1 MEKNGGGARFLLE
14 KSSQS
19 AVVSAVRMGLVNM
32 IPILIIGAFALI
44 LKTFPLT
51 VYQKFLAT
59 PVGGVLLSLFDF
71 VYGATFG
78 VLSVYMT
85 FSISRAYADIKAN
98 PNTVTYGAVFAA
110 VLSFF
115 IMSGANLETFGTESM
130 GPKSMFLAIITGL
143 GATALYLFFENAFA
157 NRKHIIFSGGAD
169 RTFNKMITTLLP
181 ITLVTA
187 IFALINLLLI
197 RISGAESVRELLSNL
212 FNKLFSFGEVGFI
225 KGFFFVLLSSVLW
238 FFGIH
243 GSDTLEGV
251 MQTYFAPGLAA
262 NQAAVAAGAEPTN
275 ILTKQFFDCFVLMG
289 GCGSTICLL
298 IAILLFSRSRARR
311 GLGFAA
317 AFPMIFNINELMV
330 FGLPIIFNP
339 IMLVPFLLVP
349 LACYSVSY
357 FAMLTGL
364 VPMITG
370 AVEWT
375 TPIILGGYHA
385 TGSVAGSLLQV
396 VNVVLG
402 VLIYLPFV
410 RMLDRQSLKQA
421 ERNYISF
428 IDYFKENEKLLA
440 GTCIMDLDNMYG
452 DFAKTLC
459 ADLRHGLKDDVVLA
473 YQPQYNYKGDCIG
486 VEALIRYKHPVH
498 GILYPPVIFKLAEE
512 GGFLT
517 ELEQRVLAK
526 AVSERTS
533 VWGKFGENI
542 KISVNITGST
552 VTKPQFLQFCQNTN
566 KIAHFAESN
575 MCIEDTEQTALALDE
590 GGITALKELK
600 SLGFALAIDDFS
612 MGQTSLHYLKDGLFD
627 IVKLDGS
634 LVTGISE
641 HASYKEIVASIT
653 GLASSLDM
661 TVLAE
666 YVETE
671 EQRETLHNIGCDCYQ
686 GYLYSKAVFLD
697 E

>member
-1 MEKNGGGARFLLE
+1 MNKKGGTRSVLE

-19 AVVSAVRMGLVNM
+19 AIVTAVRMGLVNM

-51 VYQKFLAT
+51 IYQKFLSTTA
-59 PVGGVLLSLFDF
+59 GGVLLSFLDF

-85 FSISRAYADIKAN
+85 FSISRAYVDIKAN

-110 VLSFF
+110 MLSFF
-115 IMSGANLETFGTESM
+115 IMAGANLESFGSESM

-143 GATALYLFFENAFA
+143 GATALYIFFENAFI
-157 NRKHIIFSGGAD
+157 NRKHILFSGGAD
-169 RTFNKMITTLLP
+169 RTFNRMITTLLP
-181 ITLVTA
+181 ITLVA
-187 IFALINLLLI
+187 GIFALINLLLV
-197 RISGAESVRELLSNL
+197 RISGTESVRELLSNL

-225 KGFFFVLLSSVLW
+225 KGFFFVLLSSLLW

-251 MQTYFAPGLAA
+251 MQTYFAPGLEA
-262 NQAAVAAGAEPTN
+262 NQAAVAAGGEPTQ

-289 GCGSTICLL
+289 GCGSAICLL
-298 IAILLFSRSRARR
+298 IAILLFSKSRARR
-311 GLGFAA
+311 GLGIAA
-317 AFPMIFNINELMV
+317 SFPMIFNINELMV

-339 IMLVPFLLVP
+339 VMLVPFLLVP
-349 LACYSVSY
+349 LLCYSVSY

-396 VNVVLG
+396 VNVIIG
-402 VLIYLPFV
+402 VLVYLPFV
-410 RMLDRQSLKQA
+410 RILDKQSKKQA
-421 ERNYISF
+421 DKNYASF
-428 IDYFKENEKLLA
+428 LEYFKENEKNLT
-440 GTCIMDLDNMYG
+440 GIRIMDLDNMYG

-459 ADLRHGLKDDVVLA
+459 ADLRHGLKKDVVLA
-473 YQPQYNYKGDCIG
+473 YQPQYNYNGECVG
-486 VEALIRYKHPVH
+486 VEALMRYNHELH
-498 GILYPPVIFKLAEE
+498 GILYPPIIFKLAQE
-512 GGFLT
+512 GAFLT
-517 ELEQRVLAK
+517 ELEQKVLAK
-526 AVSERTS
+526 AVEDRPA
-533 VWGKFGENI
+533 VLARFGDNI

-552 VTKPQFLQFCQNTN
+552 VTKPQFLQFCQNIN
-566 KIAHFAESN
+566 KTAHFEKSN
-575 MCIEDTEQTALALDE
+575 MCVEVTEQTALALDE
-590 GGITALKELK
+590 GGISALKQLK
-600 SLGFALAIDDFS
+600 SMGLTLAIDDFS

-627 IVKLDGS
+627 IIKLDGS
-634 LVTGISE
+634 LVKGLSV
-641 HASYKEIVASIT
+641 HNSYKEIVASIT
-653 GLASSLDM
+653 GLAASLNL

-666 YVETE
+666 FVETK
-671 EQRETLHNIGCDCYQ
+671 EQKEMLHSIGCNCYQ

-697 E
+697 EE

>member
-1 MEKNGGGARFLLE
+1 MKKTGGTRSVFEKF
-14 KSSQS
+14 SQS
-19 AVVSAVRMGLVNM
+19 AIVSAVRIGLVNM

-51 VYQKFLAT
+51 AYQKFLT
-59 PVGGVLLSLFDF
+59 TTVGGYLLSLFDF
-71 VYGATFG
+71 VYAATFG

-85 FSISRAYADIKAN
+85 FSISRAFVDIKAN
-98 PNTVTYGAVFAA
+98 PNTVTYGPVFAS

-115 IMSGANLETFGTESM
+115 IMSGANLKSFGSESM

-143 GATALYLFFENAFA
+143 GASALYLFFE
-157 NRKHIIFSGGAD
+157 RVLGSHKHVLFTSGAD
-169 RTFNKMITTLLP
+169 RNFNRMITTLLP
-181 ITLVTA
+181 ITLVA
-187 IFALINLLLI
+187 IVFAVINLLI
-197 RISGAESVRELLSNL
+197 VRVFGAESVRELLSNL
-212 FNKLFSFGEVGFI
+212 FNKLFSFGGTGFF
-225 KGFFFVLLSSVLW
+225 KGLFFVLLSSVLW

-251 MQTYFAPGLAA
+251 MQTYFVPGLEA
-262 NQAAVAAGAEPTN
+262 NQAAVAAGSEPTQ

-289 GCGSTICLL
+289 GCGSAICLL
-298 IAILLFSRSRARR
+298 IAILLFSRNRARR
-311 GLGFAA
+311 GLGYAA

-339 IMLVPFLLVP
+339 IMLIPFLLVP
-349 LACYSVSY
+349 LVCYSVAY
-357 FAMLTGL
+357 IAMLTGI

-396 VNVVLG
+396 FNVIIG
-402 VLIYLPFV
+402 VLIYVPFV
-410 RMLDRQSLKQA
+410 RILDKQSLKQS
-421 ERNYISF
+421 EKNYVSF
-428 IDYFKENEKLLA
+428 MDYFKQNENLLT
-440 GTCIMDLDNMYG
+440 GTRIMDLDNMYG

-459 ADLRHGLKDDVVLA
+459 AEIRHGIKSGVVLA
-473 YQPQYNYKGDCIG
+473 YQPQYNYKGECVG
-486 VEALIRYKHPVH
+486 AEALMRFKHPAH

-517 ELEQRVLAK
+517 ELEQKVLSK
-526 AVSERTS
+526 AVDDLPEVRAR
-533 VWGKFGENI
+533 FGDNI
-542 KISVNITGST
+542 KVSVNITGST
-552 VTKPQFLQFCQNTN
+552 VTKPQFLQFCQNLDKTV
-566 KIAHFAESN
+566 HFSENN
-575 MCIEDTEQTALALDE
+575 MCIEVTEQTALALDE
-590 GGITALKELK
+590 GGLSALKELK
-600 SLGFALAIDDFS
+600 GMGFTLAIDDFS
-612 MGQTSLHYLKDGLFD
+612 MGQTSLHYMKDGLFD

-634 LVTGISE
+634 LITGILE

-653 GLASSLDM
+653 GLASSLNM

-671 EQRETLHNIGCDCYQ
+671 EQRETLHGIGCDCYQ